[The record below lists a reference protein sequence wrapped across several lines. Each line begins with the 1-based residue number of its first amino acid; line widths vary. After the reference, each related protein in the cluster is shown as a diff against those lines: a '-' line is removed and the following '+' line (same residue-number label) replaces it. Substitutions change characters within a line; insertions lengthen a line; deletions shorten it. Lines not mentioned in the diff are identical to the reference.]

1 MVDEILKAAG
11 DASTVRIDLTDPLL
25 QGNIMFTNL
34 LRSDRWDVFVDQV
47 KDDPDKIA
55 EFLEDML
62 MSR

>member
-1 MVDEILKAAG
+1 MDEVLKAAG
-11 DASTVRIDLTDPLL
+11 QGSVVRIDMVEPLL